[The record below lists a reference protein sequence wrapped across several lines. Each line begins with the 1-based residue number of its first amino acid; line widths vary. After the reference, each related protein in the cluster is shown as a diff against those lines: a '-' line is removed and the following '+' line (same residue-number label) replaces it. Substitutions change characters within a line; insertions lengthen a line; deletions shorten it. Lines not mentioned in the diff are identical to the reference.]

1 MLQRPKKKR
10 LVNRPI
16 SRSKAS
22 ATKALTKPI
31 KTASAEMGITRGVQV
46 KSPSLA
52 GPPVSPDD
60 VLPGDVSPEGGIV
73 LNF

>member
-1 MLQRPKKKR
+1 
-10 LVNRPI
+10 
-16 SRSKAS
+16 
-22 ATKALTKPI
+22 
-31 KTASAEMGITRGVQV
+31 MGITRGVQV